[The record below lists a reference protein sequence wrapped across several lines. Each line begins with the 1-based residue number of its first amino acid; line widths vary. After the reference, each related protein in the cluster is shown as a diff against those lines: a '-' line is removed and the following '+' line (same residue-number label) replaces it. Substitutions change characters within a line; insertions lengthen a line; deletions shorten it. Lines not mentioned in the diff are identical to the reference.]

1 MSVISIDKLISWGL
15 FKQVKKEEIVDS
27 KIKNIIIPK
36 NEKME
41 TIVEKWMIN
50 NGIKSN
56 DSLNIW
62 LKNKGL
68 DVEQWKKLVLRDH
81 KWRIWCHK
89 KFEKDL
95 PSYYL
100 KRKPLLDFVTYS
112 LVRVKEEDLALEL
125 FLRIKEDEADFREI
139 SNIYSEGPE
148 SKTGGLIGPVTL
160 KQTHPMIAKIL
171 LISQSKQLWAPKKID
186 DWWVILRLE
195 KLTNTDFN
203 EDIAKYLSFEL
214 GEQFLNKE
222 TDNIEKLN
230 LKHYENNIKK
240 K

>member
-1 MSVISIDKLISWGL
+1 MSVVSIDKLISWGL
-15 FKQVKKEEIVDS
+15 FKRVKKEEIIDI
-27 KIKNIIIPK
+27 KIKNIRIPK
-36 NEKME
+36 SEKME
-41 TIVEKWMIN
+41 KIVEKWMLN

-68 DVEQWKKLVLRDH
+68 DVEQWQKIVLRDH

-89 KFEKDL
+89 RFEKDL

-125 FLRIKEDEADFREI
+125 YLRIKEDEADFTEI
-139 SNIYSEGPE
+139 STIYSEGPE

-171 LISQSKQLWAPKKID
+171 LISQTKQLWPPKKID

-195 KLTNTDFN
+195 KLTNTEFN
-203 EDIAKYLSFEL
+203 DDIAKYLSHEL

-222 TDNIEKLN
+222 TDNINKKEIK
-230 LKHYENNIKK
+230 YSENNINN
-240 K
+240 